1 MAVNDL
7 ITFRKGPAS
16 QWISVNPV
24 LASGEPG
31 YDLTN
36 SILKIGDGVS
46 NWVALSGIG
55 STSVGGSSSSSVG
68 VRGTISTTGTLS
80 SFSVS
85 GGYSPGYLDL
95 FQNGVK
101 LLNNSDFIAT
111 NGTSV
116 TLTNS
121 VPSGTVLEYISLG
134 TSVSSSDYTK
144 LDSISSSFNG
154 SSTSFGLAVSGT
166 PYYPVSANT
175 LGIYVGGVAQE
186 PISSYSV
193 SGSNIIFTE
202 APASGLT
209 FWGVGYGTTAVATLN
224 GIAPGSVSSPAI
236 SSSNDLS
243 TGFYFPSSGSLAIAS
258 SGVDRFK
265 IDNKGDIFVGG
276 ENINSL
282 RYLDINN
289 INSGSNAGSILRLI
303 TANVSGV
310 SNVSAD
316 IIKRKNGQFS
326 INNSETDSAA
336 FTSFDVGNSEHLRI
350 TSSGNVGIGTTTPTT
365 KLHVVGGISA
375 TSGNFT
381 NTLQV
386 NNVNVS
392 VSGHTHTSSDITN
405 FNTSV
410 SGLLPITNIIAGSGI
425 NVAISGTTAI
435 ITGDDIRWNFLLP
448 SAPTA
453 LTATVGNAQVSLTWT
468 APTGVIAQAPITD
481 YVVQFSSNSGSS
493 WTTFSDGT
501 STATSATVTG
511 LTNGTAHV
519 FRVAGINGIGTGA
532 YSTASAA
539 VTPFVPAPVTLS
551 TPFGAVTGNGTVGSK
566 WAWQSGSSG
575 ATDGGFKLLTVNDSI
590 TLQATLSQ
598 TGGGNCD
605 NGEALS
611 LVIYSA
617 SNVRVRIMS
626 ANPESLTA
634 GQYIAMELQCA
645 HGRAEVWSV

>member
-1 MAVNDL
+1 M
-7 ITFRKGPAS
+7 P
-16 QWISVNPV
+16 
-24 LASGEPG
+24 
-31 YDLTN
+31 
-36 SILKIGDGVS
+36 
-46 NWVALSGIG
+46 LSRIQ
-55 STSVGGSSSSSVG
+55 
-68 VRGTISTTGTLS
+68 TTLLS
-80 SFSVS
+80 
-85 GGYSPGYLDL
+85 
-95 FQNGVK
+95 
-101 LLNNSDFIAT
+101 
-111 NGTSV
+111 
-116 TLTNS
+116 
-121 VPSGTVLEYISLG
+121 
-134 TSVSSSDYTK
+134 
-144 LDSISSSFNG
+144 
-154 SSTSFGLAVSGT
+154 
-166 PYYPVSANT
+166 
-175 LGIYVGGVAQE
+175 
-186 PISSYSV
+186 
-193 SGSNIIFTE
+193 
-202 APASGLT
+202 
-209 FWGVGYGTTAVATLN
+209 
-224 GIAPGSVSSPAI
+224 
-236 SSSNDLS
+236 
-243 TGFYFPSSGSLAIAS
+243 
-258 SGVDRFK
+258 
-265 IDNKGDIFVGG
+265 
-276 ENINSL
+276 
-282 RYLDINN
+282 
-289 INSGSNAGSILRLI
+289 
-303 TANVSGV
+303 
-310 SNVSAD
+310 
-316 IIKRKNGQFS
+316 
-326 INNSETDSAA
+326 
-336 FTSFDVGNSEHLRI
+336 
-350 TSSGNVGIGTTTPTT
+350 
-365 KLHVVGGISA
+365 
-375 TSGNFT
+375 
-381 NTLQV
+381 
-386 NNVNVS
+386 
-392 VSGHTHTSSDITN
+392 
-405 FNTSV
+405 
-410 SGLLPITNIIAGSGI
+410 
-425 NVAISGTTAI
+425 
-435 ITGDDIRWNFLLP
+435 GDDIRWNFLLP